1 MTRTCRAPASST
13 RSRRC
18 PSSLS
23 STRRSRC
30 SSTRWTSTPR
40 RSSPSPPAPSWWK
53 PSYARPNEDRI
64 PPSRDREETMSD
76 LEQKL
81 REIVARI
88 AEIPK
93 DFPAEAHM
101 RDDLNVDS
109 FRGVEIVFEIER
121 QFDISVPGSRYGE
134 VETFKDMLAL
144 VTSLKG

>member
-1 MTRTCRAPASST
+1 
-13 RSRRC
+13 
-18 PSSLS
+18 
-23 STRRSRC
+23 
-30 SSTRWTSTPR
+30 
-40 RSSPSPPAPSWWK
+40 
-53 PSYARPNEDRI
+53 
-64 PPSRDREETMSD
+64 MSD
-76 LEQKL
+76 LEQQL